1 MRNGFQEKEKSNES
15 RGKIGTHGTKPKSH
29 SSGNLPGH
37 EGLNGRPVC
46 VFAVKMNWCAG
57 KQLQRKRTYITH
69 TFVAFV
75 EGWLHEADGTPFHGS
90 FNPPDYLRTRYS
102 KVPPLSKVNTKTS
115 EGTSEGT
122 KVNVRYATSESEKR
136 KSTNGARKTCR
147 KIECMCRQWTHFAL
161 FKSARKQVWNNYN
174 ELVSYPLLES
184 TFVRSSLL
192 AISFRWFSIWNSMRQ
207 EKSVFPMNDDKT
219 LRHVEIDKFHRKMA
233 CRKWQRHEK
242 HVTKAEAGY
251 PWD

>member
-1 MRNGFQEKEKSNES
+1 MGFKKRKNQTNRAERSGLTERS
-15 RGKIGTHGTKPKSH
+15 RSH

-46 VFAVKMNWCAG
+46 VFAVKMNSCAG

-102 KVPPLSKVNTKTS
+102 KVSKVNTKTS

-122 KVNVRYATSESEKR
+122 KVNVRLQAKVR
-136 KSTNGARKTCR
+136 
-147 KIECMCRQWTHFAL
+147 
-161 FKSARKQVWNNYN
+161 N
-174 ELVSYPLLES
+174 ENQRTERERLV
-184 TFVRSSLL
+184 
-192 AISFRWFSIWNSMRQ
+192 
-207 EKSVFPMNDDKT
+207 EKSNACVDNEHI
-219 LRHVEIDKFHRKMA
+219 LRYLRARESRSEIISMS
-233 CRKWQRHEK
+233 
-242 HVTKAEAGY
+242 
-251 PWD
+251 

>member
-122 KVNVRYATSESEKR
+122 KVNVRYATFVQAKVR
-136 KSTNGARKTCR
+136 
-147 KIECMCRQWTHFAL
+147 
-161 FKSARKQVWNNYN
+161 N
-174 ELVSYPLLES
+174 ENRRTERERLV
-184 TFVRSSLL
+184 
-192 AISFRWFSIWNSMRQ
+192 
-207 EKSVFPMNDDKT
+207 EKSNACVDNEHI
-219 LRHVEIDKFHRKMA
+219 LRYLRARESRSEIISMS
-233 CRKWQRHEK
+233 
-242 HVTKAEAGY
+242 
-251 PWD
+251 

>member
-46 VFAVKMNWCAG
+46 VFAVKMNSCAG

-102 KVPPLSKVNTKTS
+102 KVSKVNTKTS

-122 KVNVRYATSESEKR
+122 KVNVRLQAKVR
-136 KSTNGARKTCR
+136 
-147 KIECMCRQWTHFAL
+147 
-161 FKSARKQVWNNYN
+161 N
-174 ELVSYPLLES
+174 ENQRTERERLV
-184 TFVRSSLL
+184 
-192 AISFRWFSIWNSMRQ
+192 
-207 EKSVFPMNDDKT
+207 EKSNACVDNEHI
-219 LRHVEIDKFHRKMA
+219 LRYLRARESRSEIISMS
-233 CRKWQRHEK
+233 
-242 HVTKAEAGY
+242 
-251 PWD
+251 

>member
-46 VFAVKMNWCAG
+46 VFAVKMNSCAG

-102 KVPPLSKVNTKTS
+102 KVSKVNTKTS
-115 EGTSEGT
+115 EGTSDGT

-161 FKSARKQVWNNYN
+161 FESARKQVWNNFN
-174 ELVSYPLLES
+174 ELVSYLLLEG

-192 AISFRWFSIWNSMRQ
+192 AISFCWFSIWNSMRQ
-207 EKSVFPMNDDKT
+207 EKSVFPMNDKT
-219 LRHVEIDKFHRKMA
+219 LRHVEIDKFPRKMA

>member
-46 VFAVKMNWCAG
+46 VFAVKMNSCAG

-102 KVPPLSKVNTKTS
+102 KVSKVNTKTS
-115 EGTSEGT
+115 EGTSDGT

-136 KSTNGARKTCR
+136 KSTNAARKTCR

-161 FKSARKQVWNNYN
+161 FESARKQVWNNFN
-174 ELVSYPLLES
+174 ELVSYL
-184 TFVRSSLL
+184 
-192 AISFRWFSIWNSMRQ
+192 
-207 EKSVFPMNDDKT
+207 
-219 LRHVEIDKFHRKMA
+219 
-233 CRKWQRHEK
+233 
-242 HVTKAEAGY
+242 
-251 PWD
+251 